1 MEKSNSS
8 VGILGY
14 GEIGKAIAEFY
25 ENPKIKDL
33 DRDDGLQG
41 VDILHVCIPW
51 SEQFV
56 EIVGGEIEQTRPG
69 VTIVHSTVAPG
80 TTKKLS
86 DGIGRMVVHSPVR
99 GIHPHL
105 YEGIKT
111 FVKYIGVDN
120 EEAGELAKKHLEGLG
135 IQAKIMMP
143 SVTTEVGKLFS
154 TTYYGLCIAWHGEM
168 KKICDELGVSF
179 EQAATDFNKTYN
191 EGYTKLGKE
200 NVVRPTLIAPED
212 GIGGHCIVQNVDLLK
227 RDFESEVFDLI
238 MKYRDKNNMNVDGKN
253 SDT

>member
-1 MEKSNSS
+1 
-8 VGILGY
+8 
-14 GEIGKAIAEFY
+14 
-25 ENPKIKDL
+25 
-33 DRDDGLQG
+33 
-41 VDILHVCIPW
+41 
-51 SEQFV
+51 
-56 EIVGGEIEQTRPG
+56 
-69 VTIVHSTVAPG
+69 
-80 TTKKLS
+80 
-86 DGIGRMVVHSPVR
+86 MVVHSPVR